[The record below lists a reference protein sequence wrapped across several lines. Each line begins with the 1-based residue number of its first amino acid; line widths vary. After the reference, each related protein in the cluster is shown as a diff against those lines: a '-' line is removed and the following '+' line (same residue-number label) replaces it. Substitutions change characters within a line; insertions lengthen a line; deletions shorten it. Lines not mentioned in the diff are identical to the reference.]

1 MDWLAACALRTIA
14 GELCFVKPPEGASI
28 HCGGNGLTDFYGM
41 AKPVRTPQIGPPHA
55 PWREVVNQPAK
66 IGDLRIEECLDE
78 DLHRYVRTERLFD
91 TVNVLPS
98 MKLPELPN
106 VRIMAMSPQAL
117 R

>member
-1 MDWLAACALRTIA
+1 MCFATIA

-41 AKPVRTPQIGPPHA
+41 SKPVRTPQIGPPHA